1 MSFLIYPDK
10 FKPSHLHF
18 GPIVK
23 NNDYDGNFS
32 RIIYSTKD
40 ITFNGVGIIV
50 DLNDTTHE
58 VHYKKIFI
66 RFDPDSATNL
76 NVVHQL
82 QTIETE
88 ILEKYVGQVVREPRC
103 CVHSLAENLKN
114 GCIKAYANDAS
125 NDDPGHKS
133 SSSRH
138 VMLKICG
145 VWETQEECG
154 ILHKFI
160 TC

>member
-1 MSFLIYPDK
+1 MSFLISPHNFD
-10 FKPSHLHF
+10 HIHVHF

-40 ITFNGVGIIV
+40 IALNGVGIII
-50 DLNDTTHE
+50 DLKDTAQE
-58 VHYKKIFI
+58 FHYKKTFI
-66 RFDPDSATNL
+66 QFDTTNL
-76 NVVHQL
+76 TNSDTVHQL
-82 QTIETE
+82 QTIETI
-88 ILEKYVGQVVREPRC
+88 ILEKYLGNVAKETRRC
-103 CVHSLAENLKN
+103 VYSLAEQLKN
-114 GCIKAYANDAS
+114 GCIKAYANDCSDNDMNHKNVS
-125 NDDPGHKS
+125 NQ
-133 SSSRH
+133 H

-145 VWETQEECG
+145 VWENQEECG